1 MDDAAL
7 VEALVD
13 AYIARRRKG
22 IAFDD
27 TAATQAYWEY
37 APQFSARQAKAFSE
51 RGKSRSVEGWKVV
64 LRAELAKREGGS
76 RTGRRTP

>member
-7 VEALVD
+7 VKAMVD

-22 IAFDD
+22 AAFDD

-37 APQFSARQAKAFSE
+37 APQLSARQTTAFSAR
-51 RGKSRSVEGWKVV
+51 GKKQSVDGWKVV
-64 LRAELAKREGGS
+64 LREELAKREGVTRPGS
-76 RTGRRTP
+76 PSR